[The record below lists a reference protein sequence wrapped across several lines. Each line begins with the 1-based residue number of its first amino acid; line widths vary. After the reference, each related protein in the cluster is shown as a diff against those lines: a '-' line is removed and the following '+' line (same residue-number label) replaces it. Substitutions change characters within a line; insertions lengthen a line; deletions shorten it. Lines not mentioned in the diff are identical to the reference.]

1 MGNILIG
8 FLGRKAEFAAELARS
23 SALPGIGARPL
34 EVNVVFTSREAT
46 VAAMRQAAQLASDLG
61 ARVRVLAPQVVS
73 FATDLEHP
81 PVNTEFLARRYREIA
96 AEAGV
101 EASVQIVLCRDI
113 ADALRLILRPNS
125 LVVVGGAQHWLAR
138 WGWPTRERKLARV
151 IEAAGHQVLFVTKE
165 STTCSTCS
173 TY

>member
-8 FLGRKAEFAAELARS
+8 FLGRNAES
-23 SALPGIGARPL
+23 VDSGVPPL
-34 EVNVVFTSREAT
+34 DVNVIFTSAKAT

-81 PVNTEFLARRYREIA
+81 PVNTEFLAERYREIA

-101 EASVQIVLCRDI
+101 EAAIQIVLCRDI
-113 ADALRLILRPNS
+113 LDALRMILRPNS
-125 LVVVGGAQHWLAR
+125 VVVVGGSKRWWMK
-138 WGWPTRERKLARV
+138 WGWPTRESKLARAL
-151 IEAAGHQVLFVTKE
+151 EAAGHQVLFVTKFVTKE

>member
-8 FLGRKAEFAAELARS
+8 FLGRKAESAAEFAPS
-23 SALPGIGARPL
+23 SAPKVAVQPL
-34 EVNVVFTSREAT
+34 DVNVIFTSAKAT
-46 VAAMRQAAQLASDLG
+46 VTAMRQAAQLASDLG

-73 FATDLEHP
+73 FHTDLEHP
-81 PVNTEFLARRYREIA
+81 PVNPEFLAERYRAIA

-101 EASVQIVLCRDI
+101 DTTIQIVLCRDVV
-113 ADALRLILRPNS
+113 DGLKMILRPNS
-125 LVVVGGAQHWLAR
+125 LVVVGGEKHW
-138 WGWPTRERKLARV
+138 WPTRERKLARAL
-151 IEAAGHQVLFVTKE
+151 EAAGHQVLFVTKE

>member
-8 FLGRKAEFAAELARS
+8 FLGRKAESAAEFARS
-23 SALPGIGARPL
+23 SARDIAAKPL
-34 EVNVVFTSREAT
+34 DVNVIFTSAKAT
-46 VAAMRQAAQLASDLG
+46 VTAMREAAQLASDLG

-73 FATDLEHP
+73 FHTDLEHP
-81 PVNTEFLARRYREIA
+81 PVNTDFLAERYREIA

-101 EASVQIVLCRDI
+101 EASVKIVLCRDVL
-113 ADALRLILRPNS
+113 DAFRMVLPLNS
-125 LVVVGGAQHWLAR
+125 LVVVGGARHW
-138 WGWPTRERKLARV
+138 WPTRERKLARAL
-151 IEAAGHQVLFVTKE
+151 EAAGHQVLFVTEE